1 VRILLD
7 ENFPLPLHA
16 ALAALGYDVEHIILL
31 GQRGMAD
38 STIRERLASETL
50 VFLTNDTEFL
60 DQPPLGASRVIV
72 SRVPQRLRIADRVAI
87 WVRAMRTF
95 LEDPPP
101 GAIFELRETGEIVAW
116 RVSTDRM

>member
-1 VRILLD
+1 
-7 ENFPLPLHA
+7 
-16 ALAALGYDVEHIILL
+16 
-31 GQRGMAD
+31 MAD